1 MSKMSLY
8 VLKPGDMVRLKNG
21 LVVMITS
28 VDMDTDFKYCINGQK
43 HFEPSGVTRNYSW
56 TRDGKY
62 YDDRSP
68 DGRDIEEVL
77 PRIDMSARR
86 SGD

>member
-1 MSKMSLY
+1 MTVYCLQ
-8 VLKPGDMVRLKNG
+8 VGDMVRLKNG

-43 HFEPSGVTRNYSW
+43 YFEPSGVTRNYSW
-56 TRDGKY
+56 TREGKY
-62 YDDRSP
+62 YDDGSP

-77 PRIDMSARR
+77 PRIDMSTRR